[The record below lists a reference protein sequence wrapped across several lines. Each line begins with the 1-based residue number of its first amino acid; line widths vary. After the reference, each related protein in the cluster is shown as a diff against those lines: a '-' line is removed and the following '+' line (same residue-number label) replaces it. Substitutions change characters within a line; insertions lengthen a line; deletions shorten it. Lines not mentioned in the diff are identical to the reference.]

1 MRHDGTLGFGMLAH
15 QAFIGLGSNVGDG
28 PAEIQKALTG
38 LQSADGIEV
47 LRVSSLYSTAAWG
60 RTDQADFTNAV
71 AEISTHLSALQLL
84 QVLLQLE
91 AGMGR
96 KRDSGHWGPR
106 LIDLDILSYGHEHLS
121 TADLMLPHPRM
132 HERAFVLIP
141 LLELDPEYK
150 IPGLGLASKWLEKLP
165 DQWVRRII

>member
-1 MRHDGTLGFGMLAH
+1 VFAH
-15 QAFIGLGSNVGDG
+15 KAFIGLGSNVGDG
-28 PAEIQKALTG
+28 TAEIQKALTS

-71 AEISTHLSALQLL
+71 AEISTNLSALQLL
-84 QVLLQLE
+84 QVLLELE

-96 KRDSGHWGPR
+96 TRDSGHWGPR
-106 LIDLDILSYGHEHLS
+106 LIDLDILSYGQEHLS
-121 TADLMLPHPRM
+121 TTELILPHPRM

-141 LLELDPEYK
+141 LLELEPEFE
-150 IPGLGLASKWLEKLP
+150 IPGLGPASKWLENLP
-165 DQWVRRII
+165 DQRVRRII